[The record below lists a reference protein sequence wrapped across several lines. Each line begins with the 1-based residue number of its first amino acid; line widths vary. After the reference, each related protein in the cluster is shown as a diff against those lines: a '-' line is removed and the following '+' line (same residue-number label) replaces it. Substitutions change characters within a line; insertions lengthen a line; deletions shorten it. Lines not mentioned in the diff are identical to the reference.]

1 MMVADLL
8 AVQHQDL
15 VIVVE
20 ILRAPVRREL
30 RPQDRVRRA
39 DVDPR
44 ADQAEAL
51 GDPVVV
57 AVHRQGRHPQGR
69 ERQDRGAGLRSD
81 AGDRLQ
87 PRPRGLDLMSARKA
101 RSRLPHRSRRARS
114 TSRMRGAFSSGQVTP
129 AMAASISGT
138 SASITASQSGKRA
151 RSALKA
157 RPDSA
162 LRVRCDRS
170 EEISSLTGSRL
181 WKYGIGQP

>member
-1 MMVADLL
+1 MMADLL

-20 ILRAPVRREL
+20 VLRAPVGGEL

-39 DVDPR
+39 DIDPR
-44 ADQAEAL
+44 IDQPEAL
-51 GDPVVV
+51 GDAVVV

-69 ERQDRGAGLRSD
+69 ERQHRRAGLRPD
-81 AGDRLQ
+81 AGDRLPATPAP
-87 PRPRGLDLMSARKA
+87 PRPPGGQEGEVEAAAPVAQR
-101 RSRLPHRSRRARS
+101 PS
-114 TSRMRGAFSSGQVTP
+114 TSRMRGAFSSGHVTP

-138 SASITASQSGKRA
+138 GASITASQSGKRA
-151 RSALKA
+151 RNALKA

-170 EEISSLTGSRL
+170 DETSSLTGSRL